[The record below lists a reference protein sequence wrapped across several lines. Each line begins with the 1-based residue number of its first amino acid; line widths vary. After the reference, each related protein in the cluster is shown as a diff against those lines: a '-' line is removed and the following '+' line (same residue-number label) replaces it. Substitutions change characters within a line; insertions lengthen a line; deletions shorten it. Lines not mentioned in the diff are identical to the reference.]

1 MTASTASSA
10 APRAEGT
17 APSGPKTSPGRTAA
31 GAARLHP
38 GPRTRVKLRPGAH
51 LAPVARGVHI
61 SHTRRS
67 FVLGGPPA
75 LFALLDRH
83 LGPLSDGTCLDDLVA
98 ADASEQARPV
108 LAHVLRTLLD
118 QGVLLDLDALD
129 TPEPDPGTAER
140 YADVLAFLEDHS
152 DDPYGVFAA
161 LRSATVEVRGSGP
174 AVPALLRG
182 LAAHGVERV
191 RVLPDVPASEEA
203 EAPGAGEPA
212 TGEQRPGG
220 SQTGESG
227 AGRAPDVAVLVADAD
242 QPGGPDETEVW
253 RAASTAGHPCVV
265 VVARADL
272 AAVATPGPR
281 GPAADPEAALE
292 RAASWA
298 ALEPD
303 GRTPRPMSAVLAGA
317 LAARACVEVLTG
329 IGTDPADGSGT
340 GPSGPAADQ
349 VSGHAPDAPPAADTA
364 PHLTL
369 VWGHALESRRIPL
382 TGPDGDGPAGPE
394 KDEAIT
400 SPDTA
405 SQAASDTVASAGGPD
420 ASATA
425 PRAARS
431 TAVGRVPSGP
441 PGGKPD
447 TTGRQPA
454 HEAHEAPE
462 AFGAAVPGRW
472 QRVDVAALLADLADG
487 RAPTPDPTGAYA
499 ASTPL
504 TARWTGPARFER
516 DLDVEQ
522 VPVSVASVRWVDS
535 ERTTWG
541 WGPSRAVAGV
551 QALLAGLRT
560 ARGGAEAEA
569 PGGPV
574 ACAGVTTHQWLLD
587 GLLRLTPVPHPHAP
601 GARAVDWD
609 SVTHH
614 EVRAL
619 WGTLL
624 DHFEQPVRLDL
635 RPVEP
640 LGWWVAT
647 AVRDT
652 DGAVLGRQWGPGRE
666 SAVHAALVE
675 SCARVQSGRTR
686 PDGRDGPPGT
696 WVLHSLAPL
705 RAAALARSGA
715 ALPGVLIAHRLV
727 DDGVLPELPLPCG
740 LLERR

>member
-1 MTASTASSA
+1 MTASTAPSA
-10 APRAEGT
+10 TPRTEGT
-17 APSGPKTSPGRTAA
+17 AAPETSHGRTAG
-31 GAARLHP
+31 GAAQARP
-38 GPRTRVKLRPGAH
+38 GPRTRVKLRSGAH

-61 SHTRRS
+61 SHSRRS

-98 ADASEQARPV
+98 ADGTEQARPV
-108 LAHVLRTLLD
+108 LAHILRTLLD
-118 QGVLLDLDALD
+118 QGVLLDLDALE
-129 TPEPDPGTAER
+129 TPEPDPDTAER

-152 DDPYGVFAA
+152 DDPYGVLAA

-182 LAAHGVERV
+182 LAAHAVERV
-191 RVLPDVPASEEA
+191 RLLPDAPAPEYA
-203 EAPGAGEPA
+203 GGPGAGEP
-212 TGEQRPGG
+212 
-220 SQTGESG
+220 G
-227 AGRAPDVAVLVADAD
+227 AGEPVPGHGPDVTVLVADVD
-242 QPGGPDETEVW
+242 RPGGPDETEVW
-253 RAASTAGHPCVV
+253 RTASAAGHPCVV
-265 VVARADL
+265 VVARTDL
-272 AAVATPGPR
+272 AAVAAPGPR
-281 GPAADPEAALE
+281 GPAADPQAALE

-303 GRTPRPMSAVLAGA
+303 GWTPRPMSAVLAGA

-340 GPSGPAADQ
+340 GPAGPAADQ
-349 VSGHAPDAPPAADTA
+349 VSGHAPDAAPPSYDTA

-382 TGPDGDGPAGPE
+382 TGPAGDGSAGPAE
-394 KDEAIT
+394 DEAIA
-400 SPDTA
+400 STA
-405 SQAASDTVASAGGPD
+405 SAPG

-425 PRAARS
+425 PHAARPTAVARAA
-431 TAVGRVPSGP
+431 SGSGEGE
-441 PGGKPD
+441 PGG
-447 TTGRQPA
+447 TGREPA
-454 HEAHEAPE
+454 GGVPGV
-462 AFGAAVPGRW
+462 GAGVAGRW

-487 RAPTPDPTGAYA
+487 RAAAPDPTGAYA
-499 ASTPL
+499 DSAPL

-522 VPVSVASVRWVDS
+522 VPVSVASARWVDS
-535 ERTTWG
+535 ERTTSG

-560 ARGGAEAEA
+560 VVAGAQAAA

-574 ACAGVTTHQWLLD
+574 ACAGVTEHQWLLD
-587 GLLRLTPVPHPHAP
+587 GLLRLTPVPHPYAP

-609 SVTHH
+609 SVAHH

-635 RPVEP
+635 RPVET

-647 AVRDT
+647 AVRDG

-686 PDGRDGPPGT
+686 PDGHDDPPGT
-696 WVLHSLAPL
+696 WVLHSLAPP
-705 RAAALARSGA
+705 RAAALARRGA
-715 ALPGVLIAHRLV
+715 ALPGALVAHRLV
-727 DDGVLPELPLPCG
+727 DDGVLPRLPLPCG